1 MKAMLKSYWDILKRV
16 DNKTTIYKLFSL
28 AWKKPIFSL
37 LFLVVCH
44 LSFAQV
50 APRVKTVLDSTT
62 IKIGEQ
68 LNYKINVETDTTAI
82 VVFPEAKTF
91 GALEVIESM
100 PIDTIPGLNKHRLI
114 KEYGLT
120 QFDSGNYT
128 IPKLEVLVNNKSY
141 FTDSLKVRVNDIAVD
156 TTQQKMYD
164 IKPIV
169 EVNKSYTDWWKYVLL
184 VIAVLAV
191 IGALVYWFVFRKK
204 PLTEEEKVALLP
216 PFDRAMLELKKL
228 EESKYLIQ
236 SEYKQYY
243 SELTDIVRA
252 YLEEDVNISA
262 LESTTDE
269 LITKLELLKDSGN
282 LKIDDGTLTQFKRIL
297 QTADL
302 VKFARSRPEIRA
314 ADADRKAIE
323 EIVIKTKEAIPEP
336 TEEELQQTQEYQEE
350 LERKKKRRKIIYTA
364 LAAVF
369 LMIISSGIATAYYGF
384 EYVKDT
390 VLGHPTKELLEGEWI
405 ASDYGFPIVSV
416 KTPKVLVR
424 QKIPIPAEVKAQI
437 KDMQFFG
444 YTSRIGLFSMIVGSV
459 TYVDG
464 VKIDME
470 QAIEGALN
478 NMEKAGATN
487 LVTKQEE
494 FVSANGIKGIKT
506 FGSGKFKV
514 PETGQMIPGE
524 YVLLVFGGN
533 NFQQNVV
540 LNWKKGDSYADEIVK
555 RVLRSVEVKTE

>member
-1 MKAMLKSYWDILKRV
+1 MLKSYWDILKHV
-16 DNKTTIYKLFSL
+16 DKKLTVHT
-28 AWKKPIFSL
+28 L
-37 LFLVVCH
+37 LFTTFKKLAFFMLALLFVNTAV
-44 LSFAQV
+44 AQIT
-50 APRVKTVLDSTT
+50 PKLKTSIDSTT

-68 LNYKINVETDTTAI
+68 LNYNINIETDTTAS
-82 VVFPEAKTF
+82 VVFPETKTF
-91 GALEVIESM
+91 GPLEVIESY

-114 KEYGLT
+114 KKYGLT

-128 IPKLEVLVNNKSY
+128 IPRLQVLIDNKTY
-141 FTDSLKVRVNDIAVD
+141 FTDSLTIRVNDVAVD

-169 EVNKSYTDWWKYVLL
+169 QVSKSYSDWWKYLL
-184 VIAVLAV
+184 IIIGILGV
-191 IGALVYWFVFRKK
+191 IGGLVSWFVFRKK
-204 PLTEEEKVALLP
+204 PLTEEEKVAMLP

-269 LITKLELLKDSGN
+269 LITKIELLKDSGN
-282 LKIDDGTLTQFKRIL
+282 LKIADETINQFKRIL

-302 VKFARSRPEIRA
+302 VKFARSKPEMRA

-336 TEEELQQTQEYQEE
+336 TEEELQQTIEYQEE
-350 LERKKKRRKIIYTA
+350 QERKKKRRKIIYTA
-364 LAAVF
+364 IAGVVILFLSAGAATTYF
-369 LMIISSGIATAYYGF
+369 GL

-424 QKIPIPAEVKAQI
+424 QDIPLPAEARAQI
-437 KDMQFFG
+437 KEMQFFG
-444 YTSRIGLFSMIVGSV
+444 YDSKIGLFTIVVGST
-459 TYVDG
+459 TYNQG
-464 VKIDME
+464 VEIDL
-470 QAIEGALN
+470 QNAINGALS

-487 LVTKQEE
+487 LITKQEE
-494 FVSANGIKGIKT
+494 FISANGIKGIKT

-514 PETGQMIPGE
+514 PETGEMIPGK
-524 YVLLVFGGN
+524 YVLLVFGGK
-533 NFQQNVV
+533 NFQQNVI
-540 LNWKKGDSYADEIVK
+540 LSWKRGDDYADQIVE
-555 RVLRSVEVKTE
+555 RVLRTVEVKTE